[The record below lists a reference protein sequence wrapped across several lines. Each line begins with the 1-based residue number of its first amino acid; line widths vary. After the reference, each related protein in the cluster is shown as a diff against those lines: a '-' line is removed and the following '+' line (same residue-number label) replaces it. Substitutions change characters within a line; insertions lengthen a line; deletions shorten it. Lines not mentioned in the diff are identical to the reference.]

1 MNLEVGMHFKKKL
14 IAAAVVA
21 AMAAGLFCVGTLQAG
36 DDGDAGESV
45 SVLLPWSADK
55 ETIYFWYSDE
65 NLTNFLNSAAVSFG
79 EREDVRVIPVLASDG
94 EYLEA
99 VNRASVS
106 SGQVPDAYII
116 SNDSLEKA
124 SLAGLASQIKDAGGV
139 CNAENFPAAA
149 LSAVTYQDKLMG
161 YPLFFETSALVYND
175 TYLQEWASQIAMKEL
190 LEAGE
195 LDENPEET
203 DGIAVDEEQ
212 LAVLRETYYRQAIP
226 ATVDDILNIAY
237 TFDVP
242 LGVDG
247 VMKWDVSD
255 IFYNYWMVGNYMV
268 VGGDSGDNPGMVN
281 INNPETIQCLEVY
294 KALNQFFFIESDT
307 VDYASVVDDFCQGK
321 LVFTIATTDVVKRL
335 EDARAEGS
343 LNFEYGIA
351 PLPQVSGEL
360 QSRSMSVTNAVAV
373 NSYSEHEELANRF
386 AAYLVTECADSLYD
400 RTGKVSANLKANADN
415 GALQIFKME
424 YADSIPLPK
433 MMETGNFWLQLEGLF
448 SKVWN
453 GADVTALVQ
462 ELDETISAQISAA
475 GK

>member
-1 MNLEVGMHFKKKL
+1 MYFKKKL
-14 IAAAVVA
+14 VSAAAVA
-21 AMAAGLFCVGTLQAG
+21 AMAALLFGGGRLTAEGGG
-36 DDGDAGESV
+36 DSAEGDGS
-45 SVLLPWSADK
+45 SLLPWSAEK

-65 NLTNFLNSAAVSFG
+65 NMTNFLNSAAVSFG
-79 EREDVRVIPVLASDG
+79 EREDVRVIPVLADGG

-106 SGQVPDAYII
+106 SGQVPDAFIV

-124 SLAGLASQIKDAGGV
+124 YLAGLASRIEDVTGV
-139 CNAENFPAAA
+139 CGEQNFPAAA
-149 LSAVTYQDKLMG
+149 LSAVTYQDKLVA

-190 LEAGE
+190 LEGGE
-195 LDENPEET
+195 VDENPEGT

-212 LAVLRETYYRQAIP
+212 LAALRAEYYSRAVP
-226 ATVDDILNIAY
+226 ATVDDILHIAD

-255 IFYNYWMVGNYMV
+255 IFYNYWIVGNYMI
-268 VGGDSGDNPGMVN
+268 VGGDNGDDPSQIH
-281 INNPETIQCLEVY
+281 INNPETVQCLEVY

-307 VDYASVVDDFCQGK
+307 VDYGNVIDDFCQGK
-321 LVFTIATTDVVKRL
+321 LVFTIATTDVAKRL
-335 EDARAEGS
+335 ADAAKEGV
-343 LNFEYGIA
+343 LGFEYGVA
-351 PLPQVSGEL
+351 PLPGVSAEL
-360 QSRSMSVTNAVAV
+360 GSRPMSVTNAVAV
-373 NSYSEHEELANRF
+373 NSYSEHQELANRF
-386 AAYLVTECADSLYD
+386 AGYLVTECADSLYE
-400 RTGKVSANLKANADN
+400 RTGKVAAYAGANADN
-415 GALQIFKME
+415 PVLQVFKQE

-448 SKVWN
+448 SRVWN
-453 GADVTALVQ
+453 GADVTQLVQ
-462 ELDETISAQISAA
+462 ELDEAISAQVSAA

>member
-1 MNLEVGMHFKKKL
+1 MHFRKKL
-14 IAAAVVA
+14 ISAGVVA
-21 AMAAGLFCVGTLQAG
+21 AMAAGLFCGGTLQAG
-36 DDGDAGESV
+36 NGETSDDGTG
-45 SVLLPWSADK
+45 LRLPWSADK

-65 NLTNFLNSAAVSFG
+65 SMTNFLNSAAVSFG
-79 EREDVRVIPVLASDG
+79 EQEDVRVIPVLVSDG

-106 SGQVPDAYII
+106 SEQVPDVYII

-124 SLAGLASQIKDAGGV
+124 CLAGLASQIEDAEGV
-139 CNAENFPAAA
+139 CNGENFPAAA
-149 LSAVTYQDKLMG
+149 LSAVTYQEKLVG

-190 LEAGE
+190 LEEGE
-195 LDENPEET
+195 LDENPEGA
-203 DGIAVDEEQ
+203 DGIAVDEER
-212 LAVLRETYYRQAIP
+212 LSVLRETYYSQAVP
-226 ATVDDILNIAY
+226 ATVDNILNIAV

-255 IFYNYWMVGNYMV
+255 IFYNYWMVGNYMI
-268 VGGDSGDNPGMVN
+268 VGGDSGDNPDLVSIG
-281 INNPETIQCLEVY
+281 NPETIQCLEVY
-294 KALNQFFFIESDT
+294 KALNQFFFIESEK
-307 VDYASVVDDFCQGK
+307 VDYTTVIDDFCQGK

-335 EDARAEGS
+335 EDAKAEGS

-351 PLPQVSGEL
+351 PMPAVSDEL

-373 NSYSEHEELANRF
+373 NSYSEPAALANRF
-386 AAYLVTECADSLYD
+386 AAWLVTECADSLYE

-415 GALQIFKME
+415 GALQVFKTE
-424 YADSIPLPK
+424 YADSVPLPK

-462 ELDETISAQISAA
+462 ELDEAISSQISAA